1 MRLPQV
7 SDEEAWDHAAS
18 DGQRRDS
25 HSESSSRI
33 IGSLAFHPR
42 DLEGFSCNPLG
53 QQSHPLQVCP
63 CLPLVQW
70 FLEWRFLALYPSD
83 YPFMVNSGLSMLFI
97 HGAHW
102 TECFET
108 VWVL

>member
-1 MRLPQV
+1 MARGGIRTQSP
-7 SDEEAWDHAAS
+7 AA
-18 DGQRRDS
+18 
-25 HSESSSRI
+25 E
-33 IGSLAFHPR
+33 SLAPSPSIQGTWR
-42 DLEGFSCNPLG
+42 VSLAPCNPAGVLG
-53 QQSHPLQVCP
+53 QQFHPLQVCP

-83 YPFMVNSGLSMLFI
+83 YPFMVNSSLSMLFI

-102 TECFET
+102 AECFET